1 MKACIYTVRTRKIK
15 GHMCLPV
22 GRSSEATP
30 AIKPICFQSGQTSC
44 AAMPPSFQQQ
54 TLIIVLS
61 LSSKD
66 TSIAQPHWLASKS
79 RRRLCQA
86 IPSPPLH
93 FFLLLCY
100 HANKATKKNI
110 KAGGATVYVLHSA
123 LFCLFVRAS
132 RCETFHVRSG
142 RDFKK
147 KKNTHIISW
156 LERV

>member
-22 GRSSEATP
+22 GGSSEATP

-93 FFLLLCY
+93 FFCFF
-100 HANKATKKNI
+100 AITTKQQK
-110 KAGGATVYVLHSA
+110 KTSRQGGPTVYVLHSA

-147 KKNTHIISW
+147 NQKPHIISW